1 MGVQGVNGVEIV
13 KQNRAASASN
23 AAPRGGVEVL
33 CDNLETSLDPQPTHH
48 LTSFTRT
55 FFAMQKLN
63 DDAPRYVRGRRP
75 SGMTHTRVANSD
87 RCF

>member
-1 MGVQGVNGVEIV
+1 MLGVEFR
-13 KQNRAASASN
+13 KQNRAASIDHE
-23 AAPRGGVEVL
+23 APRGGVEVL
-33 CDNLETSLDPQPTHH
+33 FANLETSLDPQPIHN

-63 DDAPRYVRGRRP
+63 DDAPRYMHGRRP
-75 SGMTHTRVANSD
+75 SGMTHARVANSN